1 MIFFFCSAW
10 ECVAT
15 LDFNMIHLVVRYLYL
30 AVSLPRGHG
39 CLGEGASTCTYNN
52 TIGWQVVAHALG
64 GCVGVGYLVV
74 LLGKSFIVLAV
85 LFIIFCGS
93 FF

>member
-15 LDFNMIHLVVRYLYL
+15 LDFNLIRLVVRYLYL

-52 TIGWQVVAHALG
+52 TSGWQEVAHALG
-64 GCVGVGYLVV
+64 ECVGVSYLVV
-74 LLGKSFIVLAV
+74 LLGKSFI
-85 LFIIFCGS
+85 IFGGS